1 MQVSFFGFVQEVI
14 PQTFM
19 ADELWLL
26 VGDEG
31 RDVTVKIVA
40 NAFFDRVPLLES
52 VGHTILFKHVYV
64 LNASSVFFDDMGSI
78 PSTYEL
84 NPSGTEHLLIHFK
97 GV

>member
-1 MQVSFFGFVQEVI
+1 M
-14 PQTFM
+14 
-19 ADELWLL
+19 WLL

-40 NAFFDRVPLLES
+40 NSSFDRVPLLES

-64 LNASSVFFDDMGSI
+64 LTATQVFFDDMGSI

-84 NPSGTEHLLIHFK
+84 NPIGTERLLDHFK

>member
-1 MQVSFFGFVQEVI
+1 MPPKRSALTSPNPVKHQLQ
-14 PQTFM
+14 
-19 ADELWLL
+19 D
-26 VGDEG
+26 G

-40 NAFFDRVPLLES
+40 NASFDRVPLLES

-64 LNASSVFFDDMGSI
+64 LNATSVFFDDMGSI

-84 NPSGTEHLLIHFK
+84 NPTGTERLLDHFK